1 VTALLGE
8 LGKKLAERWLA
19 TIVLPG
25 LLLVGAVVVAV
36 RLGQRHPF
44 DAAGLTRWL
53 DATAGSPVAR
63 SAGTVL
69 LLTAAALLAA
79 GAAGLAAAALGAAAG
94 RWCEARSRPLTRW
107 LTRWRWRR
115 WARADRRARQALRHA
130 VSDATRP
137 YPPLA
142 DALGAR
148 DAIGL
153 REPARPTWVADRFLA
168 VDQRVAEA
176 YALDL
181 SAAWPRLWL
190 IVDEPA
196 RAQVAAAQ
204 DGYGAALRLSGWG
217 VLYLALGVLWWPSAV
232 AGAVVLATARLRI
245 RRAAAV
251 LAEMV
256 ESTVDL
262 YAAALAERMGYAVS
276 GRLDAEV
283 GRALTAALRKDVP
296 LRLPE

>member
-1 VTALLGE
+1 MTGLLGE

-36 RLGQRHPF
+36 RLGQRNPF
-44 DAAGLTRWL
+44 DVARLTGWL
-53 DATAGSPVAR
+53 DATAGSPAAR

-69 LLTAAALLAA
+69 LLTTGALLAA
-79 GAAGLAAAALGAAAG
+79 GAAGLAAEALGAAAG
-94 RWCEARSRPLTRW
+94 RCCEAQSRPLTRW
-107 LTRWRWRR
+107 RRRR
-115 WARADRRARQALRHA
+115 WAQADRRAREALRQA
-130 VSDATRP
+130 ASDVTRP
-137 YPPLA
+137 YPPLV
-142 DALGAR
+142 DALRAR

-181 SAAWPRLWL
+181 SAVWPRLWL
-190 IVDEPA
+190 IADEPA
-196 RAQVAAAQ
+196 RAQIAAAQ
-204 DGYGAALRLSGWG
+204 DGYGAALRLFGWG

-232 AGAVVLATARLRI
+232 AGAVVVAVARPRI

-262 YAAALAERMGYAVS
+262 YAAALAQRMGFAVT
-276 GRLDAEV
+276 GRLEAEV
-283 GRALTAALRKDVP
+283 GRALTAALRKDIP

>member
-1 VTALLGE
+1 VTGLLGE

-19 TIVLPG
+19 TVVLPG

-44 DAAGLTRWL
+44 DAARLSHWL
-53 DATAGSPVAR
+53 DATAASPATR

-69 LLTAAALLAA
+69 LLAAGALLGA
-79 GAAGLAAAALGAAAG
+79 GAAGLAAGTLGAAAG
-94 RWCEARSRPLTRW
+94 RWCEARFAPLTRW
-107 LTRWRWRR
+107 RRRR
-115 WARADRRARQALRHA
+115 WLRADQQAREALREA
-130 VSDATRP
+130 AADVTRP
-137 YPPLA
+137 HPPLA
-142 DALGAR
+142 VALRAR

-176 YALDL
+176 YAVDL
-181 SAAWPRLWL
+181 SAVWPRLWL

-217 VLYLALGVLWWPSAV
+217 VLYLALGVLWWPAAV
-232 AGAVVLATARLRI
+232 TGVVVLAVARLRV
-245 RRAAAV
+245 RRSAAV

-262 YAAALAERMGYAVS
+262 YAATLAQRIGLAVH
-276 GRLDAEV
+276 GRLDAET
-283 GRALTAALRKDVP
+283 GRALTVALRKDVP
-296 LRLPE
+296 LRLPD

>member
-1 VTALLGE
+1 MTGLLGE

-19 TIVLPG
+19 TVVLPG
-25 LLLVGAVVVAV
+25 LLLLGTAVVAV

-44 DAAGLTRWL
+44 DAARLTRWL
-53 DATAGSPVAR
+53 DALAGSPTAR
-63 SAGTVL
+63 NGGTVL
-69 LLTAAALLAA
+69 LLTAGALLAA
-79 GAAGLAAAALGAAAG
+79 GATGLAAGALGAAAG
-94 RWCEARSRPLTRW
+94 RWCEARSGPLV
-107 LTRWRWRR
+107 RWRR
-115 WARADRRARQALRHA
+115 RRWERADQRAREALRHA
-130 VSDATRP
+130 AGDVTRP

-142 DALGAR
+142 DALRAR

-181 SAAWPRLWL
+181 SAVWPRLWL
-190 IVDEPA
+190 IADEPA
-196 RAQVAAAQ
+196 RAQVSAAQ

-217 VLYLALGVLWWPSAV
+217 VLYLALGLLWSPSAV
-232 AGAVVLATARLRI
+232 AGAVVLAVARFRI

-262 YAAALAERMGYAVS
+262 HVATLAQRMGFTVT
-276 GRLDAEV
+276 GRLDAET
-283 GRALTAALRKDVP
+283 GRALTAALRKDLP
-296 LRLPE
+296 LRLPG